1 MNMNTNTELD
11 QETID
16 VVLGAL
22 EEKLE
27 TLAGN
32 GTLNDFEKLLVV
44 KNLMS
49 RVENR
54 IAVKQQAA
62 IVFGVL
68 TKVGR

>member
-1 MNMNTNTELD
+1 MNHDTELD

-62 IVFGVL
+62 IMFSVL

>member
-1 MNMNTNTELD
+1 MMNHDTELD

-32 GTLNDFEKLLVV
+32 GALNDFEKLLVV

-62 IVFGVL
+62 IMFGVL

>member
-1 MNMNTNTELD
+1 MMNHDTELD

-62 IVFGVL
+62 IMFGVL

>member
-1 MNMNTNTELD
+1 MMNHDTELD

-62 IVFGVL
+62 IMFSVL

>member
-1 MNMNTNTELD
+1 MNHDTELD

-32 GTLNDFEKLLVV
+32 GALNDFEKLLVV

-62 IVFGVL
+62 IMFGVL

>member
-1 MNMNTNTELD
+1 MNHDTELD

-16 VVLGAL
+16 VVLGSL
-22 EEKLE
+22 EERLE

-49 RVENR
+49 RIENR

-62 IVFGVL
+62 IMFGVL
-68 TKVGR
+68 ANVGR

>member
-1 MNMNTNTELD
+1 MNHDTELD

-22 EEKLE
+22 EERLE

-62 IVFGVL
+62 IMFGVL
-68 TKVGR
+68 AKVGR

>member
-1 MNMNTNTELD
+1 MNHDTELD

-62 IVFGVL
+62 IMFGVL

>member
-1 MNMNTNTELD
+1 MNHDTELD

-22 EEKLE
+22 EDKLE

-62 IVFGVL
+62 IMFGVL

>member
-62 IVFGVL
+62 IMFGVL

>member
-1 MNMNTNTELD
+1 MNHDTELD

-22 EEKLE
+22 EERLE

-62 IVFGVL
+62 IMFAALAKMG
-68 TKVGR
+68 K

>member
-1 MNMNTNTELD
+1 MNHDTELD

-22 EEKLE
+22 EERLE

-32 GTLNDFEKLLVV
+32 GALNDFEKLLVV

-62 IVFGVL
+62 IMFGVL

>member
-1 MNMNTNTELD
+1 MNHDTELD

-62 IVFGVL
+62 IMFSVL
-68 TKVGR
+68 AKMGK

>member
-1 MNMNTNTELD
+1 MNHDTELD
-11 QETID
+11 QQTID

-32 GTLNDFEKLLVV
+32 GALNDFEKLLVV

-54 IAVKQQAA
+54 IGVKQQAA
-62 IVFGVL
+62 IMFSVL
-68 TKVGR
+68 AKMGK

>member
-1 MNMNTNTELD
+1 MNINTNTELD

-62 IVFGVL
+62 IMFGVL

>member
-1 MNMNTNTELD
+1 MNTNTELD

-62 IVFGVL
+62 IMFGVL

>member
-1 MNMNTNTELD
+1 MNHDTELD

-54 IAVKQQAA
+54 IAVKQQAV
-62 IVFGVL
+62 IMFGVL

>member
-1 MNMNTNTELD
+1 MNHDTELD

-22 EEKLE
+22 EERLE

-62 IVFGVL
+62 LAITG
-68 TKVGR
+68 